1 MLYPRNKTTIQPFL
15 LKFSSFLNKTNSTW
29 ACTWRVM
36 KRGKRIRLSAR
47 VVLIWL
53 FPHNL
58 FVSLNYQKQ
67 RYTSREFQDNT
78 EKWNVVVI
86 KFRHI
91 CPYHHVMA
99 SSLSHFLNF
108 VQLVVTLVFWTFYYR
123 SFDLNWLEFLIDYI
137 MVWLKKLLF
146 SIVRIRFTF

>member
-1 MLYPRNKTTIQPFL
+1 MLYPRYKTTIQPFTKPIPL
-15 LKFSSFLNKTNSTW
+15 EHVRG
-29 ACTWRVM
+29 RVM

-53 FPHNL
+53 FPYNL

-78 EKWNVVVI
+78 QKWNVVVI

-108 VQLVVTLVFWTFYYR
+108 VQLVVTLVFWTFYYK
-123 SFDLNWLEFLIDYI
+123 SLSLNWLEFLVDYNGVI
-137 MVWLKKLLF
+137 KRVIVF
-146 SIVRIRFTF
+146 HYQNSIHILTPYVLY